1 MAVILTGILVI
12 TGNVSPALASEL
24 PTEKSSGMVELSTR
38 EVRDAAMLSEQE
50 NVEKSERL
58 DEADAVVAS
67 IDDAEIPTADTDVST
82 DAAIPTDPA
91 ALPADAPD
99 IMPEEDAQVPTAP
112 VPDVTIEQSDEA
124 DTVSANPAFPV
135 KSMTLSNDTFLY
147 FVSDNPSFRRS
158 FWDENDDYINDSVNL
173 VLRTTLTAQ
182 EFDDVWIIFTETNPT
197 GDYTHTINFVLEDQ
211 QKDKNGLWTLTLRLF
226 DYDDEIK
233 SSGDYRLTSVYV
245 EYDGNDYEYKTN
257 SELTPFR
264 NCLDTFYVKT
274 LQELLD
280 SLPAGTVASFSYL
293 QNYDGGSIT
302 IPEGITVGAGTISKC
317 ATPIYV
323 NGTVYGDFGKE
334 GLMQL
339 VFGSGG
345 KVRLYNDLIQE
356 LPANTDIPN
365 LLRHMEPYDKSEK
378 LRFYPFGTGNASYVW
393 NGSSWQNEG
402 GLPGGDQITP
412 ITGRTS
418 IPKDSKEHWYS
429 YTAPKTGNYAFNLSF
444 TSYQYETFVLES
456 YLMDSYGN
464 MTELSALYEDS
475 YGDYFMDGVHLDKG
489 TTIYLKA
496 KNSGCTGAYLT
507 IASYQPQAEWIST
520 VLDFNNANTSVR
532 YDKDRA
538 FVTVEIPILDMTKW
552 KTIDSFDLYY
562 TDDEEFIRVSFDK
575 EEVKNG
581 KLLLS
586 QNEGTIVTA
595 LIPETLTYDKGMIG
609 YWFAGPTAEDE
620 GESHEVHFQT
630 AGTNY
635 AIPGD
640 GLIIIPETFAVT
652 MTTRKYVAGTL
663 MADTPKTQPAN
674 TSYFY
679 KVVIQPVYEVGDGYS
694 IELEQ
699 DYSFSVSSSR
709 AYLRLYTDTNRE
721 VGGSNGTFELKGG
734 TYYLHVNNHAD
745 EQVTI
750 RYIKNSSVTSVAN
763 VQLGQTAFASQEA
776 IALTVTYSNTE
787 NYKLSEVELLLKD
800 ENNREYELKQYKV
813 TSDNGRTFK
822 SIVYLDRDEDVT
834 ANNLKIKRVYVQ
846 DIYGKRRTIFAEDE
860 TGTWMNRNHQLVTR
874 DTRFRSSA
882 ATEQVVNFI
891 ELKGGDIVIPLFAVV
906 NVYSGVSL
914 DAPDS
919 LKVYGTLGT
928 PHLSLLGWGDP
939 IEITVD
945 GTIYA
950 GQVDIQNFVLKGEN
964 KGHIIINGDIHDP
977 YYQGSIL
984 SASENPTQE
993 EVDSYIKMLRQVLT
1007 AETEGTP
1014 LLVAVV
1020 WSYYKWENGEWV
1032 YDFAALQGLT
1042 TSCGMQLNDKTF
1054 IYDGKYHSLEVENKS
1069 DEVRVTYENNYHKD
1083 PGVYVVTAHFRPP
1096 KGYDQES
1103 FYDLTAV
1110 MTIVKQEGNF
1120 TLSEKDGVNIP
1131 TLSTLQLTAKT
1142 ESGGA
1147 YPSASSLVW
1156 SSSNTKVATV
1166 NSSGLVTGKT
1176 YGEAVITA
1184 KTPDGKIKAERK
1196 VKVVFNDVTRSNAK
1210 ASVFTAVCWLAD
1222 HKITGGYGGVTYG
1235 PLKNCTRQ
1243 EFTIFMY
1250 RAANNPTVSG
1260 AMLAAM
1266 KFPDIDSCSATAKK
1280 AIAWAVDQGII
1291 KGYSDGTFRPNDNI
1305 TRDSMAL
1312 MFYRAA
1318 GTPPVTDAQINA
1330 LTFKDIAGCSANVKK
1345 AIAWAVSAG
1354 IVGGY
1359 TDGSGNFGPRDMSLR
1374 SQVAIMLYRFYK

>member
-1 MAVILTGILVI
+1 MKRYKKWIAAILTGILMS
-12 TGNVSPALASEL
+12 TGTVTPALAAGPAAGEEAAAEIVQAADFSDELEISPAEDPDAATPSEENNAPVEDNNAAEILTEEAESPENGTVIEEL
-24 PTEKSSGMVELSTR
+24 P
-38 EVRDAAMLSEQE
+38 
-50 NVEKSERL
+50 
-58 DEADAVVAS
+58 
-67 IDDAEIPTADTDVST
+67 EI
-82 DAAIPTDPA
+82 
-91 ALPADAPD
+91 
-99 IMPEEDAQVPTAP
+99 EEE
-112 VPDVTIEQSDEA
+112 I
-124 DTVSANPAFPV
+124 VSANPAIPV
-135 KSMTLSNDTFLY
+135 KSMTMTGQEFLFFDSPEY
-147 FVSDNPSFRRS
+147 SFSRS
-158 FWDENDDYINDSVNL
+158 IEDADGNYLDDRVKLTIK
-173 VLRTTLTAQ
+173 TTLATDR
-182 EFDDVWIIFTETNPT
+182 FDDIWVEFEETDPKGDYAHAIQFLPDSLERDSNGVWILKLIT
-197 GDYTHTINFVLEDQ
+197 DRDS
-211 QKDKNGLWTLTLRLF
+211 
-226 DYDDEIK
+226 IK
-233 SSGDYRLTSVYV
+233 SSGNYRLSKVFADIDGEEYV
-245 EYDGNDYEYKTN
+245 YKTAG
-257 SELTPFR
+257 ELAPFR
-264 NCLDTFYVKT
+264 NCIDTIYVKT
-274 LQELLD
+274 LQEFLD
-280 SLPAGTVASFSYL
+280 SLPQGTNAYFEYL
-293 QNYDGGSIT
+293 KDYDGGSIS
-302 IPEGITVGAGTISKC
+302 IPEGITIGIDNIFECT
-317 ATPIYV
+317 TPLFV
-323 NGTVYGDFGKE
+323 NGSIYAGLGKD
-334 GLMQL
+334 GLLQL
-339 VFGSGG
+339 VFGGSG
-345 KVRLYNDLIQE
+345 KLLLYYDLIQE

-429 YTAPKTGNYAFNLSF
+429 YTAPKTGDYAFNLSF

-581 KLLLS
+581 KLILS

-1096 KGYDQES
+1096 KGYDQEN